1 MPKKIRLEDGTE
13 LEVPT
18 EEELKALEEKALKA
32 QEMETKVSEVE
43 NKLKEYENNPVEK
56 NWKQFRES
64 AKKKEE
70 LLKEKGIE
78 IKDDGT
84 IVELNKAE
92 PLSAEEID
100 KRARAAAMA
109 VTIENRKLDLLS
121 RYKEEDKKVVEY
133 YFNKLSAGEEMDLAK
148 VDKFVKDAAVFLNPS
163 TKNGEPSLNGQ
174 PPRFTEDFSK
184 RDNFAESDL
193 AKQLANEAFGDESF
207 AKSK

>member
-1 MPKKIRLEDGTE
+1 MPKKIKLEDGTE
-13 LEVPT
+13 LEIPS
-18 EEELKALEEKALKA
+18 EEELKELETKAQKALEL
-32 QEMETKVSEVE
+32 ETKVVEVE
-43 NKLKEYENNPVEK
+43 SKLKEFENNPVEK
-56 NWKQFRES
+56 NWKQLRES
-64 AKKKEE
+64 AKMKEA

-84 IVELNKAE
+84 IVETNKQE
-92 PLSAEEID
+92 QLTAEEID
-100 KRARAAAMA
+100 KRARQAALEVA
-109 VTIENRKLDLLS
+109 IENRKLDLLS

-133 YFNKLSAGEEMDLAK
+133 YYNKLASGEEMNLEK
-148 VDKFVKDAAVFLNPS
+148 VDKLIQEASIHLSPVSKESAPVI
-163 TKNGEPSLNGQ
+163 NGM